1 MTAESAQFGVRAETN
16 DDLDLVHASKNGDVA
31 AFEQLVKRYDRKLF
45 RIAHSVTH
53 NREDS
58 QDAVQEAFLKA
69 YQHLA
74 EFRGDSQFST
84 WLIRIT
90 LNQSLMKL
98 RKQRRTRECSLDED
112 FGTDEDMLP
121 REVIDWAPN
130 PEELYSVSELR
141 NILIKI
147 IEELRPI
154 LRAVFVLQDLE
165 GLSTDQ
171 TAEVLNLSQSAVKS
185 RLWRA
190 RLQLRELLNKYFSK
204 QGEPARVESNFLQ
217 TPDTSNATFS
227 SPGCRSTK
235 RQMIQQTRARASPP
249 RCYCGALKEL
259 DKELTGEIFAS
270 KLSGLP
276 QQRTERQ
283 QGGDSRM
290 ESQPSRRPVRLST
303 QFSVFSECL
312 IRSISQNARSF
323 LPSHRIASAT
333 TAPWNQYGMWI
344 QQCMIQT
351 DT

>member
-1 MTAESAQFGVRAETN
+1 MTAESAQLGVRLETN
-16 DDLDLVHASKNGDVA
+16 GDLDLVQASKNGDVA

-69 YQHLA
+69 YQHLGD
-74 EFRGDSQFST
+74 FRGDSQFST

-98 RKQRRTRECSLDED
+98 RKQRRTREVSLDED

-130 PEELYSVSELR
+130 AEELYSVSELR
-141 NILIKI
+141 NILIKT

-171 TAEVLNLSQSAVKS
+171 TAEVMNLSQSAVKS

-190 RLQLRELLNKYFSK
+190 RLQLRERLNKYFGKSAESV
-204 QGEPARVESNFLQ
+204 QVESTLY
-217 TPDTSNATFS
+217 
-227 SPGCRSTK
+227 K
-235 RQMIQQTRARASPP
+235 RLVQAAPHSH
-249 RCYCGALKEL
+249 
-259 DKELTGEIFAS
+259 
-270 KLSGLP
+270 
-276 QQRTERQ
+276 
-283 QGGDSRM
+283 
-290 ESQPSRRPVRLST
+290 RL
-303 QFSVFSECL
+303 VADRL
-312 IRSISQNARSF
+312 NAR
-323 LPSHRIASAT
+323 
-333 TAPWNQYGMWI
+333 
-344 QQCMIQT
+344 
-351 DT
+351 